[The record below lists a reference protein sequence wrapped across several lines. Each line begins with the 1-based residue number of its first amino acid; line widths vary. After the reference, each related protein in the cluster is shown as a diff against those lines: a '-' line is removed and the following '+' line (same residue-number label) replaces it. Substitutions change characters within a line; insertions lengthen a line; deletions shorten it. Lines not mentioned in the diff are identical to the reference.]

1 MARLGA
7 ALGQFHHM
15 IDIVPTILEAV
26 GTNPKPKSR
35 AVPEPLAMSS
45 KRHRKARHLSLTP
58 ARGVMKLAE
67 RRCNHA

>member
-26 GTNPKPKSR
+26 GTNPKH
-35 AVPEPLAMSS
+35 V
-45 KRHRKARHLSLTP
+45 
-58 ARGVMKLAE
+58 
-67 RRCNHA
+67 

>member
-7 ALGQFHHM
+7 ALSQFHHM

-45 KRHRKARHLSLTP
+45 KRHRKARHL
-58 ARGVMKLAE
+58 RGVMKLAE